1 MSSKQYPESL
11 IRNRERL
18 IEKAKQLNLFSDA
31 MAKMVFTDS
40 GACEHV
46 LRVSFPASIHW
57 SLRKIVLKWSLT
69 NLHPRILLWMF
80 L

>member
-18 IEKAKQLNLFSDA
+18 IEKARQLNLFSDA

-46 LRVSFPASIHW
+46 LRILSGID
-57 SLRKIVLKWSLT
+57 SLVIKENRTQWSLT

>member
-46 LRVSFPASIHW
+46 LRILSGID
-57 SLRKIVLKWSLT
+57 SLVIKEIVLKWSLT

>member
-46 LRVSFPASIHW
+46 LRILSGIDHW

>member
-31 MAKMVFTDS
+31 MAKIQVPANMFY
-40 GACEHV
+40 
-46 LRVSFPASIHW
+46 VSFPASIHW

>member
-18 IEKAKQLNLFSDA
+18 IEKARQLNLFSDA
-31 MAKMVFTDS
+31 MAKWSLLIKVPANMFY
-40 GACEHV
+40 
-46 LRVSFPASIHW
+46 VSFPASIHW